1 MIKSDVSPS
10 TVRGQ
15 TLARNSNL
23 SRRYDIA
30 LKYRKN
36 EVFDKV
42 HLSAFGR
49 KSRREEMENVD
60 IKIQRV
66 TIAKLELVRN

>member
-23 SRRYDIA
+23 SRGYDVA

-36 EVFDKV
+36 EMSDRVDF
-42 HLSAFGR
+42 SAFDR
-49 KSRREEMENVD
+49 KSEREESEFKYQNLTHNNS
-60 IKIQRV
+60 KI
-66 TIAKLELVRN
+66 N